1 MASRSSPSTL
11 PRSFSG
17 NPTTPASGT
26 ATARAVAAEAATAMV
41 RWPAPTRSAARP
53 ANCTAPGVWA
63 APPTTRMRPRSYL
76 ELPGSG
82 SGQSCNRAGVTSSSR
97 SSIDL
102 SAVFRNRRARSLD
115 VRHFVVP
122 QQPPLIVASLE
133 LGQGHILD
141 RVSGSDFEDLPLVQA
156 LADVA
161 EQQYQRV
168 VTHQHGTAAVGG
180 VIEVTEETTDPQ
192 RDIGPRLTA
201 WRAMVELAQ
210 PAAALGLQGEAV
222 RDPDGGQQIEHAQL
236 PVTQPLVDSY
246 RQRKPCSIEGH
257 LGGLDRPDVR

>member
-26 ATARAVAAEAATAMV
+26 G
-41 RWPAPTRSAARP
+41 AARP
-53 ANCTAPGVWA
+53 ANCAAPGVWA
-63 APPTTRMRPRSYL
+63 APPTTRTRPRSYL

-82 SGQSCNRAGVTSSSR
+82 RGQSRNSAGVTSSSR

-102 SAVFRNRRARSLD
+102 SAVLRDRRARLLD
-115 VRHFVVP
+115 VRNFVVP
-122 QQPPLIVASLE
+122 QQPPPAAASLE